1 MTWPV
6 PGSPDPSGATTP
18 GNNAGTSP
26 EPVGQPTIPAGWPP
40 WEEAPPPRESPTLR
54 PPPVAPEYLPER
66 RPVREQRARHE
77 QRPPLEQRGR
87 PAGAHPG
94 RSPDR
99 AAAGV
104 RALVGPGLA
113 VLGCLAVLIG
123 LVAPG
128 GGTAFIY
135 TARYWAVFAAVC
147 ALVQLTP
154 VAGPV
159 LGWAPERAWTAGAA
173 GVAGLLLFWLLIVL
187 PVIAADESFVLT
199 AGVAAAAAG
208 SWLAPGRR
216 L

>member
-18 GNNAGTSP
+18 AISAGNSQDAFDP
-26 EPVGQPTIPAGWPP
+26 PTTPAGWPP
-40 WEEAPPPRESPTLR
+40 WEEAPRPRESPTLVSA
-54 PPPVAPEYLPER
+54 PVAPEYLPER
-66 RPVREQRARHE
+66 RPPREQRARHE
-77 QRPPLEQRGR
+77 QRSPLDQRPR
-87 PAGAHPG
+87 PAAGHSPARVTAH
-94 RSPDR
+94 
-99 AAAGV
+99 A
-104 RALVGPGLA
+104 RALAGSGLA
-113 VLGCLAVLIG
+113 VAGGVAVLIG

-128 GGTAFIY
+128 GDAAFIY
-135 TARYWAVFAAVC
+135 TARYWSVFAAVC

-154 VAGPV
+154 LARSV
-159 LGWAPERAWTAGAA
+159 LGWPAERAWTAGAA

-187 PVIAADESFVLT
+187 PVISANESFVVT